1 MQDTQQDHHTQEFVQ
16 ATILTQY
23 MTACL
28 PAKAGIIQH
37 ADHIN
42 GQKASAC
49 THSMTD
55 CVPAAM
61 LLLLTVDSGSL
72 CGLDQ

>member
-28 PAKAGIIQH
+28 PAKADIIQH

-42 GQKASAC
+42 GQKSISMHIQHDRLC
-49 THSMTD
+49 T
-55 CVPAAM
+55 CGRVAAPH
-61 LLLLTVDSGSL
+61 
-72 CGLDQ
+72 C